1 MGVGMD
7 MAKLRE
13 HVRTHDLKVL
23 RRPLSGEMG
32 APYLPLALG
41 ALMVEERLTF
51 PLFLKVSEGE
61 GGIITFRP
69 CFEEGEILDQSWCDS
84 LARAGIDR
92 LYCREEDAEK
102 VIAYLN
108 NHLLLAGQDSQP
120 TRKRFALMRD
130 HLNLSLYRAFQQ
142 PLLAPHLKAA
152 RNSLENL
159 GTLIAAGGFPWKYV
173 WELLYL
179 DYTLY
184 NHSVNV
190 GIMALAFLVHLRKP
204 MQDCLAAGLAGL
216 FHDLG
221 FIRLEE
227 SLLHQV
233 EPLTEEQWGQVKK
246 HPGLG
251 YQMLKNNGQIPL
263 DSLRLILEHHENAD
277 GSGYPQG
284 LPLAQQ
290 HPHTRVLFLL
300 EIYDGL
306 TTYRPYRPAHNSF
319 VALKM
324 LQEERGARGLACDPE
339 TLKNFIK
346 FLALP

>member
-1 MGVGMD
+1 MD

-13 HVRTHDLKVL
+13 HVRTQDLKVL
-23 RRPLSGEMG
+23 RRPTSAER

-61 GGIITFRP
+61 GRSITFRA
-69 CFEEGEILDQSWCDS
+69 CFEEGEILDRSWCES

-92 LYCREEDAEK
+92 LYCREQDVEK

-108 NHLLLAGQDSQP
+108 NHLLLACQEAQP
-120 TRKRFALMRD
+120 QRKRFALMRD
-130 HLNLSLYRAFQQ
+130 HLTLSLVRAFQQ
-142 PLLAPHLKAA
+142 PLLAPHLKDA

-159 GTLIAAGGFPWKYV
+159 GNLIAGDGFPWKYL

-184 NHSVNV
+184 THSVNV
-190 GIMALAFLVHLRKP
+190 GIMAMAFLVHLGKP
-204 MQDCLAAGLAGL
+204 MQECLALGLAGL

-221 FIRLEE
+221 FLRLDE
-227 SLLHQV
+227 SLLHQM
-233 EPLTEEQWGQVKK
+233 EPLDEEQWRQVKQ

-251 YQMLKNNGQIPL
+251 HQMVKNNALIPL
-263 DSLRLILEHHENAD
+263 DTLRLILEHHENAD

-284 LPLAQQ
+284 LALHQQ
-290 HPHTRVLFLL
+290 HPYTRILFIV
-300 EIYDGL
+300 EMYDGL
-306 TTYRPYRPAHNSF
+306 TTYRPYRPAHKSF
-319 VALKM
+319 VALKI
-324 LQEERGARGLACDPE
+324 LQEERGARGLACDPQ
-339 TLKNFIK
+339 TLKRFIK
-346 FLALP
+346 FLALT